1 MTDKALDNS
10 SRRIITIGRQFG
22 AGGRSVGKLVA
33 NKLGINFY
41 DKELIAEAAKVSGLS
56 DKFITHMDEQ
66 HTSSLLYSLILHAQT
81 PGIFG
86 KGKPI
91 ELLAYDA
98 QIASVKAVASKG
110 PRVIVGRAAD
120 CILWDE
126 YDVMSFFLT
135 APLSDRICH
144 VAERDSLSKDEAAQK
159 ISRLDKAR
167 ESIYNSFS
175 DRKWAEA
182 SSYDMC
188 LNVAQLGV
196 EAAADIILKFLE
208 SAHAGG
214 QKY

>member
-1 MTDKALDNS
+1 M
-10 SRRIITIGRQFG
+10 
-22 AGGRSVGKLVA
+22 
-33 NKLGINFY
+33 
-41 DKELIAEAAKVSGLS
+41 
-56 DKFITHMDEQ
+56 
-66 HTSSLLYSLILHAQT
+66 
-81 PGIFG
+81 
-86 KGKPI
+86 
-91 ELLAYDA
+91 
-98 QIASVKAVASKG
+98 
-110 PRVIVGRAAD
+110 GRAAD

-167 ESIYNSFS
+167 ESFYNSFS